1 MNTVMLVFIIT
12 AGLQDVWDVI
22 VVLAIVMDKKAMQ
35 IVHNSIVQS
44 IGKNNGSSYNKLDYT
59 S

>member
-1 MNTVMLVFIIT
+1 MNIDMLVFIIT
-12 AGLQDVWDVI
+12 TGSQDVWHVI

-35 IVHNSIVQS
+35 IIHNSIVQS
-44 IGKNNGSSYNKLDYT
+44 IGKNNGSSYKLDYT